1 MRQQQAGGVGDG
13 VSPGN
18 VPVCYYGPGGRVPS
32 SLERRARAAEVL
44 LRCAACGLAVLA
56 AALLGADRQTRV
68 FFSIQKVA
76 RYTDMQ
82 SLVVNNGPS
91 MQKYR
96 GVFDGPKTSFYR
108 KFLLRYF
115 AYCDKIIL
123 LDIRRLLV
131 IANGMAACYSLIQCA
146 RCLVMAYIVISAVA
160 AAMEAAL
167 IGKYGQ
173 PEFQWMKTCHL
184 YKRFCAQA
192 GGGVACAIAASV
204 NMVGVALISAFN
216 LFRLYGNSNGGG
228 KATTTTMAGG
238 K

>member
-82 SLVVNNGPS
+82 S
-91 MQKYR
+91 
-96 GVFDGPKTSFYR
+96 
-108 KFLLRYF
+108 
-115 AYCDKIIL
+115 
-123 LDIRRLLV
+123 
-131 IANGMAACYSLIQCA
+131 
-146 RCLVMAYIVISAVA
+146 LVMAYIVISAVA

>member
-1 MRQQQAGGVGDG
+1 MRQAEA
-13 VSPGN
+13 VSPSN
-18 VPVCYYGPGGRVPS
+18 VPVCYYGPGGRVPA
-32 SLERRARAAEVL
+32 SLERRVRAAEVL

-82 SLVVNNGPS
+82 SLV
-91 MQKYR
+91 
-96 GVFDGPKTSFYR
+96 
-108 KFLLRYF
+108 
-115 AYCDKIIL
+115 
-123 LDIRRLLV
+123 LLV
-131 IANGMAACYSLIQCA
+131 IANGVAACYSLIQCA
-146 RCLVMAYIVISAVA
+146 RCLVSIVRGGVLPLSRPLAWAIFSCDQVMAYIVISAVA

-204 NMVGVALISAFN
+204 NMVGVALLSAFN
-216 LFRLYGNSNGGG
+216 LFRLYGSGKGG
-228 KATTTTMAGG
+228 AGG

>member
-82 SLVVNNGPS
+82 SLV
-91 MQKYR
+91 
-96 GVFDGPKTSFYR
+96 
-108 KFLLRYF
+108 
-115 AYCDKIIL
+115 
-123 LDIRRLLV
+123 LLV

>member
-1 MRQQQAGGVGDG
+1 MRRAGA

-18 VPVCYYGPGGRVPS
+18 VPVCYYGPGGRVPA
-32 SLERRARAAEVL
+32 SLERRVRAAEVL

-82 SLVVNNGPS
+82 SLV
-91 MQKYR
+91 
-96 GVFDGPKTSFYR
+96 
-108 KFLLRYF
+108 
-115 AYCDKIIL
+115 
-123 LDIRRLLV
+123 LLV

-146 RCLVMAYIVISAVA
+146 RCLVSIIRGGVLLSRPLAWAIFSCDQVMAYIVISAVA

-192 GGGVACAIAASV
+192 GGAVACAIAASA
-204 NMVGVALISAFN
+204 NMVGVALLSTFN
-216 LFRLYGNSNGGG
+216 LFRLYGSGKGG
-228 KATTTTMAGG
+228 AGD